1 MGFSDGELVVKA
13 LKILLVVA
21 ISSWGAWARA
31 SQERLLFVD
40 PKSDR
45 SVPVYDVRGER
56 VTLILPGEMITL
68 KGRRADGW
76 YVVKARSA
84 DGKDLEF
91 FIDPKALNDEQ
102 GRPLAAYSAPRSRV
116 IKLGE
121 GREGSVLG
129 IDEPG
134 MDPVICAFGAEKC
147 VKQKPGSDIEVEE
160 AILTIQVDPAS
171 SKPRWTNY
179 YRAKGHWYESD
190 DTRNVDP
197 SWSLRDDPPE
207 DCPPPSAAVSADD
220 KKALDELLDTL
231 TQTGKVGAEQQLDKI
246 LAVVGACE
254 SMGTPDY
261 KKAIV
266 DKLARRNLPPLVKQK
281 RSSAGVETAPA
292 TKADWVAIDVMA
304 RTLYAEM
311 ASCFKHGAHYPEA
324 VAKIAVNRADFVS
337 DPQMK
342 SRASLFVNAS
352 DTNPLHAPLTKVF
365 FRKGQFSVWNKDDP
379 ARRMTMCPPSN
390 AAKDFWAGHPPTP
403 DESKIWREAV
413 RIASEAVLSGE
424 SFRRRTKDMTSV
436 YYNVNQD
443 LSEQGYKRVRGA
455 SVGGDSLSRGRCIQV
470 WNHPDVKWRP
480 TVAAIY
486 SEIFVGALKGSLR
499 LSAR

>member
-1 MGFSDGELVVKA
+1 MVKA
-13 LKILLVVA
+13 RNFLLTALILT
-21 ISSWGAWARA
+21 WGLQALA
-31 SQERLLFVD
+31 SKERLLFVD
-40 PKSDR
+40 PKAEA
-45 SVPVYDVRGER
+45 SVPVYDASGAQ
-56 VTLILPGEMITL
+56 VTHILPGEMITL
-68 KGRRADGW
+68 KGRRPDGW
-76 YVVKARSA
+76 YIVKARGA
-84 DGKDLEF
+84 DGKELEF
-91 FIDPKALNDEQ
+91 FIDPKTLNDDQ
-102 GRPLAAYSAPRSRV
+102 GRPLAAYTAPNART
-116 IKLGE
+116 IKLGD

-134 MDPVICAFGAEKC
+134 MDPVICAFGDGEKC
-147 VKQKPGSDIEVEE
+147 VKQTPGSEIEVEE
-160 AILTIQVDPAS
+160 AILTIQVDPTS

-197 SWSLRDDPPE
+197 SWSLRDDLPL
-207 DCPPPSAAVSADD
+207 DCDPAPSVIAPDD
-220 KKALDELLDTL
+220 RQALDDLLATL
-231 TQTGKVGAEQQLDKI
+231 EETGKAGAESQLEQV
-246 LAVVGACE
+246 LSVVGACE
-254 SMGTPDY
+254 SMETTDY

-266 DKLARRNLPPLVKQK
+266 DKLSRRSLPPLIKEH
-281 RSSAGVETAPA
+281 RTSSGLQSAPA
-292 TKADWVAIDVMA
+292 TKADWVSIDVMA

-324 VAKIAVNRADFVS
+324 VAKIAVNRVDFAS
-337 DPQMK
+337 DPQTK
-342 SRASLFVNAS
+342 LRASLFI
-352 DTNPLHAPLTKVF
+352 DTRDSNPLHSPLTKVF

-390 AAKDFWAGHPPTP
+390 ASKNFWAGHPPTP
-403 DESKIWREAV
+403 EETKIWREAV
-413 RIASEAVLSGE
+413 RIATEAVLSGS

-443 LSEQGYKRVRGA
+443 LSGQGYKRVRGA

-480 TVAAIY
+480 TVAATY